1 MSPLRF
7 GVIGVGKVGKTHIQ
21 RLLSGSARAELV
33 AIADSVPEASDAVA
47 IEHDVHAEKSVEDL
61 LGRSDVDAVVVAIP
75 SGLHA
80 ETAIAALEAGK
91 HVLLEKPIDVT
102 LDAADRIIEAEQRSG
117 KTLTVASQRRF
128 AAENQ
133 YLHQIIRDGA
143 FGTVTCATVDLALW
157 RSQEYYDSAGWRG
170 TWNLDGGGALMNQG
184 VHLVDL
190 TLWLLGEVEEVFAY
204 TGLLA
209 HQRIEVEDTVTITAK
224 LKSGALLNFLAT
236 TTANATLPIRMA
248 VMGDQGAVVTHAER
262 ITAFES
268 ATHQPP
274 SDFETVNIGLAQLQ
288 DFIDAVQAGCPPLVT
303 SKQARDALSF
313 IEAVYESGRTGRAV
327 RPR

>member
-1 MSPLRF
+1 M
-7 GVIGVGKVGKTHIQ
+7 IGRAHIK
-21 RLLSGSARAELV
+21 RLLNDHIPAELV
-33 AIADSVPEASDAVA
+33 GVADADPDAAETVA
-47 IEHDVHAEKSVEDL
+47 ADYGVGAEKTVDDL
-61 LGRSDVDAVVVAIP
+61 LARSDIDAVVVAIP

-80 ETAIAALEAGK
+80 DTTIAALDAGK
-91 HVLLEKPIDVT
+91 HVFLEKPIDVT
-102 LDAADRIIEAEQRSG
+102 VEAADRIIAAEQRSG

-133 YLHQIIRDGA
+133 HLHQIIRDGA
-143 FGTVTCATVDLALW
+143 FGTITCATIDLALW

-170 TWNLDGGGALMNQG
+170 TWQLDGGGALMNQG

-209 HQRIEVEDTVTITAK
+209 HRRIEVEDTVTITAR

-248 VMGDQGAVVTHAER
+248 VMGDRGAVVTYAER

-274 SDFETVNIGLAQLQ
+274 KDFETVDIGLAQLK
-288 DFIDAVQAGCPPLVT
+288 DFVDAVRIGRPPLVT
-303 SKQARDALSF
+303 STQARAAIAF
-313 IEAVYESGRTGRAV
+313 IDAVYESGRIGATVQLNQQGTTY
-327 RPR
+327 